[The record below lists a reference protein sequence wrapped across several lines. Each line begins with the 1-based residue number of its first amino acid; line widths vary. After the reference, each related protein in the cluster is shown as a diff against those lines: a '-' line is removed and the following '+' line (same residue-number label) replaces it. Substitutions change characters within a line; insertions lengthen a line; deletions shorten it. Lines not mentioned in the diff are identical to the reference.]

1 MSNRDPYSDSVPS
14 HLGCRFD
21 QIKCPPAWLQS
32 LHQLTCSCML
42 DLAFVRDNLPLVE
55 EKLRQRGMDP
65 ALVLGDFYVIDLDRR
80 AAITKAETMKAR
92 RNKLTEEFQ
101 RLKKEKQD
109 TAANLQ
115 EQKELKEKIAEAEK
129 IAEETDA

>member
-1 MSNRDPYSDSVPS
+1 
-14 HLGCRFD
+14 
-21 QIKCPPAWLQS
+21 
-32 LHQLTCSCML
+32 ML

-65 ALVLGDFYVIDLDRR
+65 ALVLRDFYIIDLDRR
-80 AAITKAETMKAR
+80 SAITKAETMKAQ

-101 RLKKEKQD
+101 RLRKEQLD

-129 IAEETDA
+129 NRRGS

>member
-1 MSNRDPYSDSVPS
+1 
-14 HLGCRFD
+14 
-21 QIKCPPAWLQS
+21 
-32 LHQLTCSCML
+32 ML

-80 AAITKAETMKAR
+80 AAITKAETMKAQ

-101 RLKKEKQD
+101 RLRKDKQD
-109 TAANLQ
+109 TAANLL

-129 IAEETDA
+129 DR